1 MPHDSTIHLDLTQD
15 VQQRGTPQR
24 SQPPAYPDVTSLSQP
39 LSREALLK
47 NYAGILNAG
56 NIYYPVAYQ
65 LPRLLG
71 RGQQGHVFLGLR
83 QGARGCITENAIKV
97 YNPVLYNSP
106 EEYWTDMGRIAAQIS
121 RIQRCQ
127 SPNLVAR
134 YSYEETFGIG
144 YAQMESIDGLDLVH
158 VMQARN
164 LQVAM
169 TRSTSNEWDKFS
181 QSVFRLDRKTA
192 RLQPGFV
199 VYLMRGILRGLEQL
213 HNLGFLHFDLK
224 PGNVMLDRLGTVK
237 IIDFGRAVRIDEK
250 VSFLFGSPQYMAPET
265 HRLQA
270 GSPQT
275 DLYSLGL
282 IALELLRGEPLAP
295 SNTDHNTLLQMKLSI
310 PKTLEN
316 LLPPYVAEN
325 KELVSILK
333 KMLAADPAERY
344 QSAREAEVGPD
355 GLIVIDR
362 QLIQAGLDTEYARD
376 FSDYLSKLVDP
387 QTGRIESTALQ

>member
-1 MPHDSTIHLDLTQD
+1 MPQDSTIHLDLTQN
-15 VQQRGTPQR
+15 VQQRGTLR
-24 SQPPAYPDVTSLSQP
+24 ESQPPAYPDVTSLSQP
-39 LSREALLK
+39 ITRDTLLK

-83 QGARGCITENAIKV
+83 QGARGCITENAIKI

-121 RIQRCQ
+121 RMQRSQ

-144 YAQMESIDGLDLVH
+144 YVQMESIDGLDLVH

-169 TRSTSNEWDKFS
+169 TRSTANEWNKFS

-237 IIDFGRAVRIDEK
+237 IIDFGRAVRVNEK

-282 IALELLRGEPLAP
+282 IALELLRGEPLTTPDA
-295 SNTDHNTLLQMKLSI
+295 DENTLLQMKLSI

-333 KMLAADPAERY
+333 KMLAADPSERY
-344 QSAREAEVGPD
+344 QSARDAEVGPD

-387 QTGRIESTALQ
+387 QTGRIESSALQ